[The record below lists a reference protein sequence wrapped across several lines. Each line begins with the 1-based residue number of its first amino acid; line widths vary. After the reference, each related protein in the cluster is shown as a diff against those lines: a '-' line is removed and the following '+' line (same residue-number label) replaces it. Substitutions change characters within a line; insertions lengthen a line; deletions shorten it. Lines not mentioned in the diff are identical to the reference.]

1 MEPVFVPIKIDGPVH
16 DPKKGTFWY
25 GPFSEAAAVFDV
37 NGDGQLD
44 ISCGSSWYEGPGWK
58 KHENYRPNAFV
69 KGEFVNNCG
78 EHAVDVNG
86 DGLNDIIYGHG
97 HTYGLGWLE
106 QTRVNDGAAREF
118 REHEIA
124 VLPGQFHTLV
134 LADVNQDGHL
144 DLVTGKR
151 LRPHAGRDPSSFDPL
166 GLFWFDIRGG
176 TFVRHV
182 LSYNNLPWY
191 PEKETRNPPPN
202 YAIGTGMSI
211 LVVDVDRDG
220 KVDIVVGGK
229 SGLYLFAN
237 RGLPPTPAFGIE
249 NSE

>member
-1 MEPVFVPIKIDGPVH
+1 MWKATKILSSNWTEALVVEDIDGDGRKDIVTP
-16 DPKKGTFWY
+16 DGWW
-25 GPFSEAAAVFDV
+25 AAPEDRAREKWQFRQDYR
-37 NGDGQLD
+37 LKE
-44 ISCGSSWYEGPGWK
+44 EGGI
-58 KHENYRPNAFV
+58 RMLV
-69 KGEFVNNCG
+69 I
-78 EHAVDVNG
+78 DVNG

-106 QTRVNDGAAREF
+106 QTRANDGAAREF

-134 LADVNQDGHL
+134 LADVNQDGHV

-176 TFVRHV
+176 AFVRHV

-191 PEKETRNPPPN
+191 SEKEMRNPPPN

-229 SGLYLFAN
+229 SGLYLFEN
-237 RGLPPTPAFGIE
+237 RGLPPTPPF
-249 NSE
+249 